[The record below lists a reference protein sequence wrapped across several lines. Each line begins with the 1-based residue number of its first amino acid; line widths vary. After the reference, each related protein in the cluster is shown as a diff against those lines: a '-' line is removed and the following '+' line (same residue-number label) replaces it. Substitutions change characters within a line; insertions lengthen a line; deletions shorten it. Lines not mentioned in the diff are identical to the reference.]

1 MGMRQRRK
9 VGGGREAFADG
20 ASRMGQMGMVDDDE
34 GVEYKMARG
43 GVRKKGGKRRG
54 LRWNRFK
61 AVLFAANTVVSC
73 FPEQRELGS
82 LADD

>member
-43 GVRKKGGKRRG
+43 GVRKKGGKRKG

-61 AVLFAANTVVSC
+61 AVLFAANTVVCS
-73 FPEQRELGS
+73 
-82 LADD
+82 A